1 MSNTTAPVPT
11 PTVTSE
17 TDCPAHWFVGTLT
30 RIKVGGDQTNGE
42 YSIVDHLA
50 PSGWESPFHVHHAED
65 ELFHI
70 IEGEIEV
77 CYGTDGTDRLQ
88 AGPQDTVMLPR
99 DVPHGFRVVSD
110 EPCRMLV
117 HATPAGFEEFVA
129 AAGQPAERLV
139 IPDPAEPAAEAL
151 SAVAE
156 EYDIDIL
163 GPLPE

>member
-1 MSNTTAPVPT
+1 MSSITPSVPT

-17 TDCPAHWFVGTLT
+17 TDCPAYWFVGTLT
-30 RIKVGGDQTNGE
+30 RVKVSGDQTDGE

-50 PSGWESPFHVHHAED
+50 PVGWESPFHVHHAED

-70 IEGEIEV
+70 IDGEIEV
-77 CYGTDGTDRLQ
+77 CYGTDGAERLH

-99 DVPHGFRVVSD
+99 DVPHGFRVLGD

-129 AAGQPAERLV
+129 AAGQPAEQLV
-139 IPDPAEPAAEAL
+139 TPEPAEPDVEAL
-151 SAVAE
+151 AAVAA

-163 GPLPE
+163 GPLPQ

>member
-1 MSNTTAPVPT
+1 MSSNTASAST
-11 PTVTSE
+11 PTVTNE

-30 RIKVGGDQTNGE
+30 RIKVSGDQTSGE

-50 PSGWESPFHVHHAED
+50 PSGWESPYHVHHAED

-70 IEGEIEV
+70 GEGEIEV
-77 CYGTDGTDRLQ
+77 CYGTDGTSRLH

-110 EPCRMLV
+110 EPCRMLI
-117 HATPAGFEEFVA
+117 HTTPAGFDEFVA

-139 IPDPAEPAAEAL
+139 IPEPAEPNVEGL

-156 EYDIDIL
+156 EYDIGIL